1 MTLIIFLYLHL
12 FVRHIDILTYP
23 TPQFLSLLLRYQSKR
38 LSPYIMITP
47 VFLLLLLVP
56 YYTSSVFY
64 ISKIY
69 FVSSFSSSSSSSFSE
84 CFSSLVTNDVHK
96 SSDPE
101 QNIKFCFLK
110 NILDKYLH
118 IGIHN
123 SVGFQVSETHLSSGI
138 SSLARLKLL

>member
-12 FVRHIDILTYP
+12 FVRHIDISNSPIPIPSSPL
-23 TPQFLSLLLRYQSKR
+23 FKR